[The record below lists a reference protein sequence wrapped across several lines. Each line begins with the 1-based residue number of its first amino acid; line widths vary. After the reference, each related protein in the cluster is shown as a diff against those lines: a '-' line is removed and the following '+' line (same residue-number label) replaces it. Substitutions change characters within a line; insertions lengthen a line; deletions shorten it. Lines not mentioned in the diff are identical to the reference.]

1 MGKRNPYR
9 FSIKLDEED
18 EEHQVVSA
26 YLNTLGRKKAKII
39 VKAVLSYL
47 KTEKNSNLMNIQM
60 AVPEEKEMESPKK
73 DAREEKTERMLQ
85 LDLNEYSMDEA
96 EIALMRR
103 NYNKMGK
110 E

>member
-1 MGKRNPYR
+1 MGKRNPYQ

-18 EEHQVVSA
+18 AEHQAVGD

-39 VKAVLSYL
+39 VKAILAYL
-47 KTEKNSNLMNIQM
+47 ETEKSSKFLKGQE
-60 AVPEEKEMESPKK
+60 AVSEEKQAESQKEETQ
-73 DAREEKTERMLQ
+73 REKPERMLQ
-85 LDLNEYSMDEA
+85 IDMGSYSMDEA

-103 NYNKMGK
+103 NYDKLGK